1 MGDVLPIRAQAL
13 APRAQAQALV
23 AELGDRAGY
32 VIGVAARL
40 PETPVDQR
48 EALLA
53 LVDEIEAVQG
63 FGWFFPGDE
72 GPACVT

>member
-1 MGDVLPIRAQAL
+1 MMGEVVPFRWQARAL
-13 APRAQAQALV
+13 RVQAQALV

-63 FGWFFPGDE
+63 FGWYLPDDE
-72 GPACVT
+72 PAA